1 MLGVLGGSWG
11 VLGGSLKGP
20 GAILG
25 DLGGSRKGLGELWGD
40 LGGYWRG
47 LGVILGLVRSA
58 RELHESP
65 KGAQGS
71 PKRLDHKPVLAW
83 EREAR

>member
-1 MLGVLGGSWG
+1 M
-11 VLGGSLKGP
+11 
-20 GAILG
+20 G
-25 DLGGSRKGLGELWGD
+25 DLGGYREGLGELWGD

-47 LGVILGLVRSA
+47 LGVILGLVGSA

-71 PKRLDHKPVLAW
+71 PKRL
-83 EREAR
+83 